1 MDSLA
6 MWKSSPP
13 NSLIIFDNGIVAMSA
28 KIEPK
33 EPAFTML
40 FIIWELANV
49 QITVRIDLNAVCTS
63 LVFLEVALIKFLV
76 FSNAY
81 ALIRGELP
89 IPYLFLLT
97 IWPK

>member
-1 MDSLA
+1 
-6 MWKSSPP
+6 
-13 NSLIIFDNGIVAMSA
+13 MSV

-33 EPAFTML
+33 ESSFAML

-49 QITVRIDLNAVCTS
+49 EITVWINLNAVCTS

-97 IWPK
+97 ICPK